1 MPKTVLL
8 ADDSLTIQRVV
19 TLTFANE
26 DVTITSVSDGDQ
38 AVEAITRSRPDLVLA
53 DIAMPGRTGYQV
65 VQFVRSQPEL
75 ASLPV
80 LLLAGA
86 FDPVDEAQ
94 ARMVGADGVL
104 TKPFDPSVLIGQ
116 VNLLLATG
124 RPQPTRSVAST
135 PTPRPVGELVPHPTA
150 SNVPVEVA
158 PAMDIVAV
166 EAPAPVDVPEPVVAM
181 DDEATHSAPAP
192 VEVVELVTPV
202 AEPLAV
208 LADPVHILTEPV
220 PVAEP
225 FPVWVERAPHVE
237 PGPVAP
243 VAEPVVEPH
252 FEPHFE
258 PPFESTTPVA
268 PVVTPMF
275 QRSSS
280 PDSYFDQIDQAFAAL
295 AKAPRPMLN
304 LVPKPSVDEPRDE
317 VVAAVAEAAVSP
329 AVSAS
334 PKDAEPPVRTVL
346 LCDAFNALLDA
357 ERAGLVDT
365 SVRLAGVPA
374 VSPVDIDALA
384 TQVARRVLEQMS
396 DRVIR
401 ETVSEIVSNTAE
413 RMVRE
418 EIEQVKRHIT

>member
-135 PTPRPVGELVPHPTA
+135 PTPRPVAELVPHPTA

-158 PAMDIVAV
+158 PAMDIFAV

-192 VEVVELVTPV
+192 VEVVELVTPA

-208 LADPVHILTEPV
+208 LADPVHILTEP
-220 PVAEP
+220 
-225 FPVWVERAPHVE
+225 
-237 PGPVAP
+237 GPVAP

-252 FEPHFE
+252 VEPHFEPHLE
-258 PPFESTTPVA
+258 PPFESTTPIA